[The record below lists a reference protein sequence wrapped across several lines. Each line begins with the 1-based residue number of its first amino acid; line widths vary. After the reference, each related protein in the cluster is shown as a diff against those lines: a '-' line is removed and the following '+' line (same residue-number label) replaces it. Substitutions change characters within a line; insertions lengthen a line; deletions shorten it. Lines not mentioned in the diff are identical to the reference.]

1 MISYSSAAGRLHLR
15 RLLVC
20 GLPLWAAPAV
30 GGLVADEKPSN
41 AFAYVEA
48 AASVDSGSGI
58 VHAGHRGSQEVQSP
72 SKLPAAA
79 SSRGRKTNKGSFS
92 FRKSTKVDHAV
103 ATSAGRTASA
113 AVASGATAPQKARAE
128 VEADDFLQI
137 NRLDK
142 SESERLRIA
151 RAKQRDPAAAEP
163 ATTLAPAKKKGAGL
177 GKKMVIGG
185 MIAGGVVVLGLI
197 ICGISFAMKHANRV
211 AAKNKEDMQKI
222 DQTIAAEQEEMKQEN
237 EDSAQDY
244 DTLALEPPKQAKD
257 YGSDD

>member
-1 MISYSSAAGRLHLR
+1 MISYSSASGRLHLR

-30 GGLVADEKPSN
+30 GGLVADEKPSS

-58 VHAGHRGSQEVQSP
+58 VHAGHRGSQVQSP

-79 SSRGRKTNKGSFS
+79 SGRGRTTNKGSFS
-92 FRKSTKVDHAV
+92 FRKSTKVDRAV
-103 ATSAGRTASA
+103 ATSADRTASA
-113 AVASGATAPQKARAE
+113 AAASGATAPQKARAE

-151 RAKQRDPAAAEP
+151 RDKQRDPAAAEP

-177 GKKMVIGG
+177 GKKMVFGG

-197 ICGISFAMKHANRV
+197 ICGVSFAMKHVNRV
-211 AAKNKEDMQKI
+211 TAKNKEDMQKI

-237 EDSAQDY
+237 ED
-244 DTLALEPPKQAKD
+244 
-257 YGSDD
+257 